1 MAKLADDT
9 QVDFVKGL
17 IYGDGGAGKTSSLI
31 SLIEA
36 GYTLRIYD
44 FDNLLKPLKELIK
57 ARCPERI
64 DQVSVQTFTDKLK
77 GIDVPV
83 VMQGA
88 SMKVMPNVVGTPK
101 AYSDA
106 MKQLNHWKD
115 GTRTWAP
122 PSILGRG
129 HHRRDRLPDLRRQQ
143 RVPLRPGDEPDG
155 EGTADLLLRCA
166 EPDHEPDLPSMQSED
181 FGVHVLVL
189 AHLNYEKDKEGV
201 LKGFPKSIGSALN
214 TSIAT
219 NFNTA
224 LLVESVGNQRQA
236 RDRHTVDWFDR
247 PQEPCSF
254 LRRTAGSAAIR
265 NWLGGVLLRLQ
276 IVT

>member
-1 MAKLADDT
+1 VAKLADDT
-9 QVDFVKGL
+9 QVDLVKGL

-36 GYTLRIYD
+36 GYDLRIYD

-57 ARCPERI
+57 VRCPDRI
-64 DQVSVQTFTDKLK
+64 DQVRVQTFTDKLK

-88 SMKVMPNVVGTPK
+88 SMKVMPNASGTPK

-115 GTRTWAP
+115 GDEDLGP
-122 PSILGRG
+122 PSTW
-129 HHRRDRLPDLRRQQ
+129 
-143 RVPLRPGDEPDG
+143 GDNTIVVIDSLTSAANSAFRYVQAMNPMAKEPQ
-155 EGTADLLLRCA
+155 TYYFAAQNLVMNLIYLLC
-166 EPDHEPDLPSMQSED
+166 SED
-181 FGVHVLVL
+181 FAVHVLVL
-189 AHLNYEKDKEGV
+189 AHLNYEKDKEGNV

-219 NFNTA
+219 SFNTA
-224 LLVESVGNQRQA
+224 LLVESVGNQGKR
-236 RDRHTVDWFDR
+236 
-247 PQEPCSF
+247 E
-254 LRRTAGSAAIR
+254 
-265 NWLGGVLLRLQ
+265 
-276 IVT
+276 IVTRSTGLIDLKNPAVFQGLPARLPSETGLAEYFAAFKS